1 MKRFLFAALAA
12 VLGGT
17 LSAHAADDMAR
28 GTFVSD
34 CISAAASTY
43 RLPPTVLVILLNVE
57 NGRLGR
63 SPAIAITR
71 STSANAG

>member
-28 GTFVSD
+28 GPSSVTA
-34 CISAAASTY
+34 SAPPRAPTTC
-43 RLPPTVLVILLNVE
+43 LP
-57 NGRLGR
+57 R
-63 SPAIAITR
+63 S
-71 STSANAG
+71 S